1 MGFRPCLY
9 LAMLSRIP
17 ASLHYPPPHT
27 HTHTHTHTHYHRLPP
42 HLTLSI
48 PLCVSCPFYLSSLSV
63 LILPANFHLLFKMQ
77 HRHPLLSEAFL
88 SSILPQA
95 ERGSL
100 CPCAQPNHTALWVE
114 CDLMIFASLDLCE
127 VSFWPLRQRGLP
139 PNPQAD
145 APGKDIWDLPWV
157 SLRGRVWAC
166 RLG

>member
-1 MGFRPCLY
+1 
-9 LAMLSRIP
+9 MLSRIP
-17 ASLHYPPPHT
+17 ASLHYPHHTYT
-27 HTHTHTHTHYHRLPP
+27 HTHRHTDTDTHTHYHRLLPR
-42 HLTLSI
+42 LTLST
-48 PLCVSCPFYLSSLSV
+48 PLCESCSFCLSSLSA
-63 LILPANFHLLFKMQ
+63 LILPANFHSLFKMQ
-77 HRHPLLSEAFL
+77 NRHPLLSEAFL

-100 CPCAQPNHTALWVE
+100 RPCAQPNHTALWVE
-114 CDLMIFASLDLCE
+114 WDLKIRASLDLCE

-157 SLRGRVWAC
+157 SLRGRVLAR